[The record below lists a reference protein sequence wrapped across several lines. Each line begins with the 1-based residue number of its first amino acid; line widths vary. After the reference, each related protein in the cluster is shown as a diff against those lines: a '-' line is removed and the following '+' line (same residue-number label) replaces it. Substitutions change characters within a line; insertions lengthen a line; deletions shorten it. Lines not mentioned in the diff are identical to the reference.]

1 MFYRE
6 YQQRDNEE
14 KRPKETGKGK
24 RERQRADIKREN

>member
-14 KRPKETGKGK
+14 KRAKETGKGK
-24 RERQRADIKREN
+24 RERDSEQT

>member
-14 KRPKETGKGK
+14 KRAKETGKGK
-24 RERQRADIKREN
+24 REREIVNRHKT